1 MGKLWRA
8 DNLYSFLHRTN
19 LFLSEDDKFKHSS
32 IGRSFHLSGIF
43 PTLFQF
49 PALFKFRKKLVTAL
63 TMKMGCRCRS
73 GNKTLPV
80 RGPRACSNRAWG
92 PSAGHQGQER
102 LECPS
107 QLLTSC
113 TLKPSPA
120 WFGLL
125 LYFSSWFAH
134 RKLVLLL
141 KWSPKPSDLT
151 LQVW

>member
-1 MGKLWRA
+1 MGSKSKCYGQ
-8 DNLYSFLHRTN
+8 LYCSKVVKWESFEGLIICT
-19 LFLSEDDKFKHSS
+19 LFFTEPTFLSEDDKFKHSS
-32 IGRSFHLSGIF
+32 IERSFHLSGIF
-43 PTLFQF
+43 PTLFPF

-63 TMKMGCRCRS
+63 IMKMGCRCRS

-125 LYFSSWFAH
+125 LYFSS
-134 RKLVLLL
+134 
-141 KWSPKPSDLT
+141 
-151 LQVW
+151 